1 MKQSYTGG
9 AVDVY
14 KPGILKENNILKENI
29 TISKETNIISYSPKK
44 IYRYDVNSLYPYV
57 MREFPMPVGNATYFE
72 GGASPRDMR
81 DNKPFGFFEV
91 DIKTPYSSN

>member
-1 MKQSYTGG
+1 MYEILKQSYTGG
-9 AVDVY
+9 AVDGLLSSNKISSY
-14 KPGILKENNILKENI
+14 TGIIEAP
-29 TISKETNIISYSPKK
+29 SKK

-57 MREFPMPVGNATYFE
+57 MRECPMPVGNATYFE